1 MTIRDAKYSDLPTLM
16 EIYREARQIQLEG
29 GNLHQWK
36 EGHPSEELVRK
47 DIDDGFCHIIEE
59 EGRPVGAFALIYGL
73 DPTYTLIEG
82 GEWTED
88 TKPYATIHRLGS
100 LKSSKGVAKACF
112 DWCWDRTHNL
122 RVDTH
127 QDNAVMRHCILK
139 AGFIYCGVIHLL
151 NGDPRLAYQKIDTD
165 SVAIE
170 TESE

>member
-16 EIYREARQIQLEG
+16 EIYREARQIQFES

-36 EGHPSEELVRK
+36 DGYPSEGQVRK
-47 DIDDGFCHIIEE
+47 DIADGFCHVIEE
-59 EGRPVGAFALIYGL
+59 GGRPVGAFALIFGP
-73 DPTYTLIEG
+73 DPTYSHIEG
-82 GEWTED
+82 GEWIED
-88 TKPYATIHRLGS
+88 TEPYAAIHRLGS
-100 LKSSKGVAKACF
+100 LKSSRGVAEACF
-112 DWCWDRTHNL
+112 EWCWERTHNL

-127 QDNAVMRHCILK
+127 QDNTVMRHCILK
-139 AGFIYCGVIHLL
+139 AGFSYCGVIHLL